1 MENFIKYIKEISKN
15 PILPERKEK
24 TTTILMPELD
34 TTEGMYR
41 SVLPSY
47 VFTGH
52 KQYRMICIG
61 LTTKMKISPN
71 EKDFALFPKLID
83 ETDHFVFPF
92 VSYPLQPIIDVVRE
106 YRNKH
111 NKNRPIKFSYYI
123 DANFYLMP
131 DQYPF
136 AKEYNQAKMIESI
149 EANIKSVDQVIV
161 TNKLLKNY
169 IADKIK
175 EKYTS
180 ETFNTLI
187 SYQPLYVLP
196 ELTKAIIPDKPAPK
210 KTKILIIADDYQFS
224 DINYIKGILEFA
236 KNKYKDKLDIYI
248 MGFDGKRGNKD
259 YLNDLEYFYIPQ
271 VEYYKYFVTIRNIAP
286 DCLII
291 PGKKTKFNETSKNYI
306 KFLEFACLEI
316 PVIAPAFEPYQSM
329 IESNRTGFLAKDKED
344 FLFQIDTLIED
355 KEKFKGVLNFASAY
369 ATLDFN
375 IASKDN
381 IDLLSQIYFSENE
394 QKK

>member
-1 MENFIKYIKEISKN
+1 MENFVKYIKEISKN
-15 PILPERKEK
+15 PILSERKEK

-41 SVLPSY
+41 SILPSY

-52 KQYRMICIG
+52 KQYRMLCIG

-92 VSYPLQPIIDVVRE
+92 VSYPLQPIIDVIRE
-106 YRNKH
+106 YRVKH
-111 NKNRPIKFSYYI
+111 NNNRPIRFSYYI

-136 AKEYNQAKMIESI
+136 AKEYNQAKMIEVI
-149 EANIKSVDQVIV
+149 EANIKAVDQVIV

-187 SYQPLYVLP
+187 AYQPLFVLP
-196 ELTKAIIPDKPAPK
+196 EITKAPIQDRPHKGVR
-210 KTKILIIADDYQFS
+210 ILIIADEYQFS
-224 DINYIKGILEFA
+224 DINYIKGILEFL
-236 KNKYKDKLDIYI
+236 KNQLKDKIEIFIL
-248 MGFDGKRGNKD
+248 GFDGKRGGKD
-259 YLNDLEYFYIPQ
+259 FLTDLEFYYIPQ
-271 VEYYKYFVTIRNIAP
+271 SEFYKYFQTIRNIAP
-286 DCLII
+286 DCLVI

-306 KFLEFACLEI
+306 KYLEFACMEI
-316 PVIAPAFEPYQSM
+316 PVIAPDFEPYRTV
-329 IESNRTGFLAKDKED
+329 IEPNRTGFLAKDKDD
-344 FLFQIDTLIED
+344 FKFQIETLISD
-355 KEKFKGVLNFASAY
+355 SDKFKGVINFANAL
-369 ATLDFN
+369 ATLDYN
-375 IASKDN
+375 IAAKDN
-381 IDLLSQIYFSENE
+381 IDLLSQIYFPDEKTG
-394 QKK
+394 KK